1 MPRHAETRIVPY
13 TPAQMFDLVADVAR
27 YPQFLPWC
35 VGARVTDR
43 TEAGL
48 VGHMTIGFGPFR
60 ESFTSRVGLERP
72 GRITVKYERGPFKY
86 LNNIWEFAADPAGC
100 KVGFSVDFE
109 FRNALLRAAIG
120 VVFHEAT
127 RRMVNAFLIRA
138 RTVYGSETAIAA
150 PRDDVVTAVASKRG
164 AGP

>member
-1 MPRHAETRIVPY
+1 MPY

-27 YPQFLPWC
+27 YPEFLPWC

-43 TEAGL
+43 TESGL
-48 VGHMTIGFGPFR
+48 IGHMTIGFGPFR
-60 ESFTSRVGLERP
+60 ESFTSRVGLDRAS
-72 GRITVKYERGPFKY
+72 RITVKYERGPFKY
-86 LNNIWEFAADPAGC
+86 LNNVWEFTPDPAGC
-100 KVGFSVDFE
+100 KIAFAVDFE

-127 RRMVNAFLIRA
+127 RRMVNAFLVRA
-138 RTVYGSETAIAA
+138 RAIYGRETPIASQ
-150 PRDDVVTAVASKRG
+150 RVDVVTADASIRG

>member
-86 LNNIWEFAADPAGC
+86 LNNIWEFAPDPAGC

-120 VVFHEAT
+120 VVFNEAT

-150 PRDDVVTAVASKRG
+150 ARDDVVTAIASKRG

>member
-35 VGARVTDR
+35 VGARVPDR
-43 TEAGL
+43 TETGL

-60 ESFTSRVGLERP
+60 EGFTSRVSLERP
-72 GRITVKYERGPFKY
+72 DRIAVKYERGPFKY
-86 LNNIWEFAADPAGC
+86 LTNIWEFTPDPAGC
-100 KVGFSVDFE
+100 RVGFSVDFE

-127 RRMVNAFLIRA
+127 RRMVNAFLTRA
-138 RTVYGSETAIAA
+138 RAVYGSETAIAA
-150 PRDDVVTAVASKRG
+150 PRGDVVTAVASNRG

>member
-13 TPAQMFDLVADVAR
+13 SSEQMFDLVADVAR
-27 YPQFLPWC
+27 YPEFLPWC

-43 TEAGL
+43 TDAGL
-48 VGHMTIGFGPFR
+48 IGHMTIGFGPFR
-60 ESFTSRVGLERP
+60 ESFVSRVGFDRP
-72 GRITVKYERGPFKY
+72 GRISVKYERGPFKY
-86 LNNIWEFAADPAGC
+86 LNNVWEFSADPGGC
-100 KVGFSVDFE
+100 KIGFSVDFE

-138 RTVYGSETAIAA
+138 RAIYGKETAIASQ
-150 PRDDVVTAVASKRG
+150 RVDVVTADASIRG

>member
-43 TEAGL
+43 TETGL
-48 VGHMTIGFGPFR
+48 IGHMTIGFGPFR
-60 ESFTSRVGLERP
+60 ESFVSRVGLDRP
-72 GRITVKYERGPFKY
+72 ARITVQYERGPFKY
-86 LNNIWEFAADPAGC
+86 LHNVWDFTADPAGC
-100 KVGFSVDFE
+100 KIGFAVDFE

-127 RRMVNAFLIRA
+127 RRMVNAFLVRA
-138 RTVYGSETAIAA
+138 RTIHGAETPIASQ
-150 PRDDVVTAVASKRG
+150 RVDVVTADASIRG